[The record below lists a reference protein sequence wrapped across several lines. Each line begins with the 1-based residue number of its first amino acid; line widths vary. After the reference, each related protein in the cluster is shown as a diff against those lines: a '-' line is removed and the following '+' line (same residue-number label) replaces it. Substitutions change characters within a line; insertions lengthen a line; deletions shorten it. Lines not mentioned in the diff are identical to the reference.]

1 MTLWQLLHPL
11 GSVPSSVKLGN
22 GLNKSGLKNKVSSG
36 PKLLLGHEMSTAVN
50 YDSPDPPPVHYLG
63 GWDSFNF
70 TGLSGSFQNTNLPA
84 HSLVSACDK

>member
-50 YDSPDPPPVHYLG
+50 YD
-63 GWDSFNF
+63 
-70 TGLSGSFQNTNLPA
+70 
-84 HSLVSACDK
+84 